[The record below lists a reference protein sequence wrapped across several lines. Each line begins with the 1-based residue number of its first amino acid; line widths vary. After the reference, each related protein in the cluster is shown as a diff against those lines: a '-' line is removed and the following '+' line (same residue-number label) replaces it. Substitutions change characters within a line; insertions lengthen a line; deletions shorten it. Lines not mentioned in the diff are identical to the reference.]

1 MRQTILIGVL
11 ICLVAIPS
19 HSQANP
25 QSQQGDP
32 DAAKAVDLA
41 VQVAQ
46 LYQQGKYTDALPL
59 AKRCLEIREKLFTP
73 KDEQLRTALKNLAE
87 VDMALNK
94 YGEARTL
101 FDRLIKSYE
110 DFNPTDLRLAQVLQ
124 RLAFIYFKK
133 GEGDKTE
140 HLYQR
145 AINITETAS
154 TPEDQQV
161 ATAATYLAEYYQAVG
176 DYKKAE
182 PVYQRILSIREKQ
195 SSSARTE
202 ALQETLDRYAC
213 LLRKTG
219 RESEAR
225 ELDWR
230 NSGLPPGTGTPVA
243 GAGMPFSGG
252 VINGKALSL
261 PKPSYPDEAR
271 AAHVAGAVV
280 VRLVID
286 ERGKV
291 IRACAIAGPPLLMRA
306 SEAAAYKALFSPT
319 KISGQPVKVSGVV
332 TYNFIAQ

>member
-1 MRQTILIGVL
+1 MRQIFLIGVL
-11 ICLVAIPS
+11 ICLLAAPS

-25 QSQQGDP
+25 QSQQNNP
-32 DAAKAVDLA
+32 EAAKAIELA
-41 VQVAQ
+41 VQAAQ
-46 LYQQGKYTDALPL
+46 LYQQGKYAEALPL

-110 DFNPTDLRLAQVLQ
+110 DFNPTDLRLASALQ

-140 HLYQR
+140 QLYRR
-145 AINITETAS
+145 AINVTEKAS
-154 TPEDQQV
+154 TPDDQQV
-161 ATAATYLAEYYQAVG
+161 ATATTYLAEYYQAVG

-182 PVYQRILSIREKQ
+182 PVYQRILSIREKEP
-195 SSSARTE
+195 SSVNSE
-202 ALQETLDRYAC
+202 GLQETLDRFAC
-213 LLRKTG
+213 LLRKTD
-219 RESEAR
+219 REGEASD
-225 ELDWR
+225 LDR
-230 NSGLPPGTGTPVA
+230 RAKRLLAITQASVA
-243 GAGMPFSGG
+243 DVGVPLSLQ
-252 VINGKALSL
+252 VINGRALSL
-261 PKPSYPDEAR
+261 PKPSYPEEAR
-271 AAHVAGAVV
+271 TARVAGPVL

-319 KISGQPVKVSGVV
+319 KVSGQPVKVSGVV
-332 TYNFIAQ
+332 TYNFVAQ